1 MGSHCIHSE
10 SPRHGGALD
19 VGAETSSGQA
29 LLYLLAQLPSS
40 YSDYLLFLSGHKV
53 IFVLS
58 AFTLHMAIGAQ
69 LLKVPDVGVRTAGQ
83 CDEPL

>member
-1 MGSHCIHSE
+1 ME
-10 SPRHGGALD
+10 APWMLMLRLP
-19 VGAETSSGQA
+19 SGQA

-53 IFVLS
+53 TFVLS

-69 LLKVPDVGVRTAGQ
+69 LLKMPDVGVCTAGQ